1 MATICEELPP
11 DGVLLIYL
19 SGSGG
24 INCVYFK
31 IMVSFLLIKK
41 KKKKKIM
48 VSFLFSWEL
57 VWSHALTSSKLLQE
71 EADKLMSL
79 LMVLELVLTLL
90 RTLSGAF
97 NLITSTLKETP
108 VLHFAPCLIAL
119 TLLLDKV
126 KKIVKVAIL
135 VVCILEV
142 VEMEVLHIN
151 WIVLVPIKS
160 ISCMTK

>member
-1 MATICEELPP
+1 
-11 DGVLLIYL
+11 
-19 SGSGG
+19 
-24 INCVYFK
+24 
-31 IMVSFLLIKK
+31 
-41 KKKKKIM
+41 M

-71 EADKLMSL
+71 EADRLMSL

-142 VEMEVLHIN
+142 VEMEVLPIN